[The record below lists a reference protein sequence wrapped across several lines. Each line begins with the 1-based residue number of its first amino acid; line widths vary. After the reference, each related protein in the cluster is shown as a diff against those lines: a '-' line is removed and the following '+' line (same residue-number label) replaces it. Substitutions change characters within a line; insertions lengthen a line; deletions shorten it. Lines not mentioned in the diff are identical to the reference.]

1 MSYSDAAF
9 LILGQCPGKAF
20 EFDYAAVGFRTSEDG
35 WWQCR
40 SHKRDRSLLIRSME
54 QQVHSK
60 VLELVYSM
68 EQVHSTDRQLLAG
81 SMVRCSAAGVAEVRV
96 EE

>member
-1 MSYSDAAF
+1 M
-9 LILGQCPGKAF
+9 
-20 EFDYAAVGFRTSEDG
+20 
-35 WWQCR
+35 
-40 SHKRDRSLLIRSME
+40 LIRSME